1 VADLIDSGK
10 LKQIVEA
17 ALMAA
22 DGPLTV
28 NDLTK
33 LFAHHE
39 LDSEEGRGQIRDTLK
54 TLEAEA
60 EGRGYELK
68 RVASGYR
75 YQVRQELAEWVS
87 RLWEEKPPRYSRA
100 LLETLALIAYRQPVT
115 RGDIEQV
122 RGVSVSQNIMR
133 TLQERGW
140 IRVVGQRE
148 VPGKPS
154 LYGTTREFLDY
165 FDLKSLDQLPPLAEI
180 RSLVEPLVIEEVADE
195 AREVA
200 ERDHPE
206 LMGDPDADAWEAAAG
221 DLADADDD
229 TESTDDAG
237 AEDETAGQS
246 AGAALQEDDAGDGH
260 ETGEGE
266 ADRQDAQ
273 ADGPDDAGGFADADD
288 ASEGGDEAADENPAS
303 AEVVR
308 LPTQRR

>member
-1 VADLIDSGK
+1 MPEPIDK
-10 LKQIVEA
+10 TTLKQIVEA

-33 LFAHHE
+33 LFAHGE
-39 LDSEEGRGQIRDTLK
+39 LDSEEGRAELRDVLK
-54 TLEAEA
+54 TLEAES

-165 FDLKSLDQLPPLAEI
+165 FDLKSLDQLPPLTEI
-180 RSLVEPLVIEEVADE
+180 RSLVEPLVVEEVAEE

-206 LMGDPDADAWEAAAG
+206 LAAHAADEWSEDDIGGADEGDASAAAASASGDESQETMESDPDAGAKSAQGAAEGTEDAAA
-221 DLADADDD
+221 DAVAD
-229 TESTDDAG
+229 S
-237 AEDETAGQS
+237 
-246 AGAALQEDDAGDGH
+246 
-260 ETGEGE
+260 E
-266 ADRQDAQ
+266 AD
-273 ADGPDDAGGFADADD
+273 
-288 ASEGGDEAADENPAS
+288 EAESSAEEAPSS